1 MAFHLPLYINI
12 VINSIDS
19 LWKRVNALVPGVVN
33 MDEWLNVFHAVIV
46 IKNTASCVCTKTN
59 ARENALVRPA
69 RVVTTIHAVSHG

>member
-1 MAFHLPLYINI
+1 MALHLTLYINI

-46 IKNTASCVCTKTN
+46 IKHTASCVCTKTN
-59 ARENALVRPA
+59 ARKNALVRPA

>member
-1 MAFHLPLYINI
+1 MALHLIFNI
-12 VINSIDS
+12 IVVINAIKSF
-19 LWKRVNALVPGVVN
+19 WKTMDALVPGVVN

-46 IKNTASCVCTKTN
+46 IKHTASCVCTKTN

>member
-1 MAFHLPLYINI
+1 MALHLTLYINI

-33 MDEWLNVFHAVIV
+33 MDEWLNLFHAVIV
-46 IKNTASCVCTKTN
+46 IKHTASCVCTKTN

>member
-1 MAFHLPLYINI
+1 MALHLTLYINI

-33 MDEWLNVFHAVIV
+33 MDEWLNLFHAVLV
-46 IKNTASCVCTKTN
+46 IKHTASCVCTKTN